1 MIQLLNQKDPHTARC
16 IVNVQRPAYEREAE
30 IIQFQGIPQLNETAF
45 DVMDSCETFIG
56 WFEGEELAG
65 IASFI
70 HKAEKLTICRL
81 AVHPVHFRKGIA
93 MALLRYMLIEK
104 EAESF
109 EVTTGAGNEPAKA
122 LYQKLGFSEIEQ
134 YEPEKGIVLSRLTLH
149 TPRKVKVVSYQK
161 EWKGEFFKE
170 KKQLEALFQNEVL
183 HIHHIGS
190 TSIPGMSAK
199 PIIDILIEVKDLG
212 SAAGFEK
219 GMKMLGYE
227 SKGENGIPGRRFFQ
241 KGGRNRTH
249 HVHLYE
255 SGHPDIRRH
264 LAFRDYLISHPERA
278 EEYATL
284 KMKLAEM
291 FPLDMAGYVEGKNGW
306 IKEAERLAEQW
317 EKAGED
323 R

>member
-1 MIQLLNQKDPHTARC
+1 MEGRI
-16 IVNVQRPAYEREAE
+16 
-30 IIQFQGIPQLNETAF
+30 FQG
-45 DVMDSCETFIG
+45 
-56 WFEGEELAG
+56 
-65 IASFI
+65 
-70 HKAEKLTICRL
+70 
-81 AVHPVHFRKGIA
+81 
-93 MALLRYMLIEK
+93 
-104 EAESF
+104 
-109 EVTTGAGNEPAKA
+109 
-122 LYQKLGFSEIEQ
+122 
-134 YEPEKGIVLSRLTLH
+134 
-149 TPRKVKVVSYQK
+149 
-161 EWKGEFFKE
+161 
-170 KKQLEALFQNEVL
+170 KKQLEALFRNEVL

-227 SKGENGIPGRRFFQ
+227 PKGENGIPGRRFYQ
-241 KGGRNRTH
+241 KGRRKRTH

-278 EEYATL
+278 EEYAAL

-291 FPLDMAGYVEGKNGW
+291 FPLDIAGYIDGKSGW
-306 IKEAERLAEQW
+306 IKETERLAEQW
-317 EKAGED
+317 EKAEED